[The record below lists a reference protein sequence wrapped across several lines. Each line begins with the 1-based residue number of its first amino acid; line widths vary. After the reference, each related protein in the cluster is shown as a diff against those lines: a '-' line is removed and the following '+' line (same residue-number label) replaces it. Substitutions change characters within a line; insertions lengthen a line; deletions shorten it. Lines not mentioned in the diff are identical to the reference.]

1 VCDNRPDG
9 EIWEV
14 RDSDG
19 AGVALELISEV
30 DEMFGDRVKWDVADG
45 HDETL
50 KELSGLCVTDALPET
65 DWTTDSDVRLDA
77 LRLTAPLA
85 LGDADAVV
93 DTLCVAVF
101 VGVVV
106 VDDVIVP
113 GSTLVEGV
121 TPLVCEPVDV
131 AIAVCSAEFVN
142 VYVESGD
149 DDEVNS
155 LLNDTLA
162 EELTKG
168 DKETTDECVPLFDW
182 LTVEDSDD
190 DIVALGSEE
199 TVILVVPVN
208 DADSESLTVTEV
220 TPLDDGEA
228 KIERLW

>member
-1 VCDNRPDG
+1 
-9 EIWEV
+9 
-14 RDSDG
+14 
-19 AGVALELISEV
+19 
-30 DEMFGDRVKWDVADG
+30 M
-45 HDETL
+45 
-50 KELSGLCVTDALPET
+50 TDALPES

-77 LRLTAPLA
+77 LLLTAPLA
-85 LGDADAVV
+85 LGDDDAVV

-113 GSTLVEGV
+113 GSTLVEGEV
-121 TPLVCEPVDV
+121 PLVCETVDV

-168 DKETTDECVPLFDW
+168 DKETTDECVPLFD
-182 LTVEDSDD
+182 
-190 DIVALGSEE
+190 
-199 TVILVVPVN
+199 
-208 DADSESLTVTEV
+208 
-220 TPLDDGEA
+220 
-228 KIERLW
+228 